1 MSEKYRSFRA
11 RSSIYLRAKVIVIIG
26 IVLMISAFYGL
37 FFYFQDITETDL
49 KNNLFAQQRDRQVMA
64 TKVLSKHV
72 ASDLGLVEARLEG
85 LSNSINLQQGD
96 LTSDKTKTLV
106 HANFINLDDIVD
118 HFFIINENNIMTID
132 TSKGARTLVGTDIL
146 QRNHVVQVEKTLK

>member
-49 KNNLFAQQRDRQVMA
+49 KNNLFA
-64 TKVLSKHV
+64 
-72 ASDLGLVEARLEG
+72 
-85 LSNSINLQQGD
+85 
-96 LTSDKTKTLV
+96 
-106 HANFINLDDIVD
+106 
-118 HFFIINENNIMTID
+118 
-132 TSKGARTLVGTDIL
+132 
-146 QRNHVVQVEKTLK
+146 